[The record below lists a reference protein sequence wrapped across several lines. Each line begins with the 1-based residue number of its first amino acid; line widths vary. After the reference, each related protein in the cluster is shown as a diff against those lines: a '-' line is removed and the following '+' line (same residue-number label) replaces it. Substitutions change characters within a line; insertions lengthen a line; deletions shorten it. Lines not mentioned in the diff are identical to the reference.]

1 MPQLQQY
8 LIQGIRI
15 FHLPYQF
22 YGEYNKYANYSTKTY
37 PHLWRIYCTVHNAHA
52 VILSYC
58 YKTYRIVAHS
68 AILLYML
75 WGVLMNS

>member
-1 MPQLQQY
+1 MAY
-8 LIQGIRI
+8 LL
-15 FHLPYQF
+15 F
-22 YGEYNKYANYSTKTY
+22 S
-37 PHLWRIYCTVHNAHA
+37 AHA